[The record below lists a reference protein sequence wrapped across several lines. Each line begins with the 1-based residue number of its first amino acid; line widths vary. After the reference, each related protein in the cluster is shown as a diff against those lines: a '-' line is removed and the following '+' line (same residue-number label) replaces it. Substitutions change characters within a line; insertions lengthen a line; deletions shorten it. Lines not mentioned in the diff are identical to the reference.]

1 MEILYSLYQFLL
13 KKYYFYNF
21 NVFVDEETFEKYSRN
36 LHNSNDDN
44 EDELNS
50 KLMGLYI

>member
-1 MEILYSLYQFLL
+1 MSLCD
-13 KKYYFYNF
+13 F

-36 LHNSNDDN
+36 LHNLNDDN

-50 KLMGLYI
+50 KIMGLYV